1 MAVEAERGCGYRKAG
16 GIYIVGG
23 GPGEPCDRLPIPIDC
38 CPTCNGG
45 MKQHRGFEWLLASY
59 VEARSKPCLALEGH
73 CARCPI
79 CNTKVLAATADPGD
93 KFGLMWV
100 GGQFYPSYTDW
111 LDEARKLGISKRIA
125 AVPKGFVPGK
135 TYILVAH
142 PKVIERAQDKGELLS
157 GDASKL
163 EKVWIPGVFHGF
175 RSTKL
180 EVIVTPSMKDEEW
193 VKDLQAK
200 HGATL
205 VEVPENDPDHAPRAS
220 KKSARKES
228 MDKAAARAGGG
239 K

>member
-59 VEARSKPCLALEGH
+59 VDAKSRPCQDLEGH
-73 CARCPI
+73 CARCPV
-79 CNTKVLAATADPGD
+79 CNTKALAATSDPGD

-100 GGQFYPSYTDW
+100 GEKFYPTYTDW

-142 PKVIERAQDKGELLS
+142 PKVIERTLVAIRPSRLQ
-157 GDASKL
+157 
-163 EKVWIPGVFHGF
+163 KVWIPGVFHGF
-175 RSTKL
+175 RSTRL
-180 EVIVTPSMKDEEW
+180 EVIVTPSMKGEEW
-193 VKDLQAK
+193 VKDLQVK

-205 VEVPENDPDHAPRAS
+205 VEVPENDPDHAPKAS
-220 KKSARKES
+220 RKSARKES
-228 MDKAAARAGGG
+228 MDKVAARAGEA